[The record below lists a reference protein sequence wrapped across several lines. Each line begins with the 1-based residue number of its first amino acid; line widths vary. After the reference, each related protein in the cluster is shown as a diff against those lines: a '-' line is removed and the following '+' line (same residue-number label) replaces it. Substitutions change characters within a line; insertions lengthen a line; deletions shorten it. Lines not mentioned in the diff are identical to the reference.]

1 MNIDYVE
8 VLNQETGERG
18 RIPRHWFNSK
28 AINNGVLIEVD
39 ADQKPYTPELFKSR
53 RVDEVVET
61 SEPGLNM
68 PDAEADADANEEE
81 D

>member
-28 AINNGVLIEVD
+28 AINNGVLVEVD
-39 ADQKPYTPELFKSR
+39 ANQKPYTPELFKSR

-61 SEPGLNM
+61 SKPGLNV

>member
-1 MNIDYVE
+1 MIDYVE

-18 RIPRHWFNSK
+18 RIYRRWFENK
-28 AINNGVLIEVD
+28 RINPGILVEVD

-61 SEPGLNM
+61 SKPGLNV
-68 PDAEADADANEEE
+68 PDAEADADADKEEN
-81 D
+81 